1 MEKEERFIISGIW
14 SKSRWSN
21 CLIVG
26 KNLPTRRIARSFLKN
41 KARDIP
47 FGFEGN
53 EEKASFPFIDRR
65 RDGRGKGRDWQRR

>member
-26 KNLPTRRIARSFLKN
+26 ENLPTRRIAGSLLKN

-65 RDGRGKGRDWQRR
+65 RDGR